1 VVFNSEAPHRRL
13 KVWQKSLLLLRAMYL
28 VSKSLP
34 PSERFELST
43 QMRRAA
49 WSILLNIAEGS
60 GRRTRVDYAHFL
72 GMARGSAREVS
83 SQLEGAVVCELV
95 ARPMAEEAVELSDE
109 VSRMLTA
116 MILKL
121 DPP

>member
-1 VVFNSEAPHRRL
+1 
-13 KVWQKSLLLLRAMYL
+13 
-28 VSKSLP
+28 
-34 PSERFELST
+34 
-43 QMRRAA
+43 
-49 WSILLNIAEGS
+49 
-60 GRRTRVDYAHFL
+60 
-72 GMARGSAREVS
+72 MARGSAREVS
-83 SQLEGAVVCELV
+83 AQLEGAVVCELV